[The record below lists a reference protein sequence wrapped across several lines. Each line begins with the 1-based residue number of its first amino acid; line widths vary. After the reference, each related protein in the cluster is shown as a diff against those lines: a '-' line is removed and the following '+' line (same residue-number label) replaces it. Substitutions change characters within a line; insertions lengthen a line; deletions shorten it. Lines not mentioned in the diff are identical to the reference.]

1 MRDEK
6 TRQEIGRGRGT
17 DKQRDRHKQ
26 RYIEIK
32 RQSVRAN
39 GPRGEVKGIE
49 SEWKEVGNTE
59 THWETGKKKD
69 EY

>member
-1 MRDEK
+1 MIWTGLGSPFCKIHRRGEGGVGREVRDEK
-6 TRQEIGRGRGT
+6 TRQEIGRERGT

-39 GPRGEVKGIE
+39 GPRGKLKG
-49 SEWKEVGNTE
+49 
-59 THWETGKKKD
+59 
-69 EY
+69 